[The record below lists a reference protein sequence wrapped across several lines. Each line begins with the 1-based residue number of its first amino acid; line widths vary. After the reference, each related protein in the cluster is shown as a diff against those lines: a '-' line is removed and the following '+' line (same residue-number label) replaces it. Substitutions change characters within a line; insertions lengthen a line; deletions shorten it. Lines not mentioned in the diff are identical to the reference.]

1 MNTRNLNRK
10 LAALAIA
17 AAAFTASTTASA
29 WQDIMAQNMAFD
41 AQFNAQLQNRQA
53 QNYAQQQQLWQ
64 HHLHVNGPRLRA
76 QYQQMLASGRR
87 DLSFEQ
93 FAYWDLMTAAG
104 TNVRGALD
112 AQRRQFEGNQRAYQT
127 VQQGYANYNAGWANN
142 SVRTSAALANYSNTA
157 VRGNAHYRDPYT
169 GQTYNLPYAQRAGEV
184 HRDGHNY
191 YVQDQAGT
199 YYRWANNGWQRLD
212 AAR

>member
-1 MNTRNLNRK
+1 MNARKPNRK
-10 LAALAIA
+10 LAVLAIA
-17 AAAFTASTTASA
+17 AAALTAPSAFA
-29 WQDIMAQNMAFD
+29 WQNIMAQNMAFD
-41 AQFNAQLQNRQA
+41 AQFNAQLQHMQA
-53 QNYAQQQQLWQ
+53 RNQASQQQLWQ
-64 HHLHVNGPRLRA
+64 HHLQVNGPRLRA

-87 DLSFEQ
+87 DMSFEQ

-104 TNVRGALD
+104 TNVQGALD
-112 AQRRQFEGNQRAYQT
+112 AQRRQFEGHQRAHQT

-142 SVRTSAALANYSNTA
+142 SARTSAALANYSNTA
-157 VRGNAHYRDPYT
+157 IRGNARYHDPYT

-212 AAR
+212 AVR